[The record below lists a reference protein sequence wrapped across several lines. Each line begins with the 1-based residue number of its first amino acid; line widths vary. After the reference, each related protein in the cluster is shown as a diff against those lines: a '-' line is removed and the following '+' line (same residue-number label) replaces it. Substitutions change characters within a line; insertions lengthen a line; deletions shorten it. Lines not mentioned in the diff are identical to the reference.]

1 MRAIIL
7 LALAL
12 FATAPAWAEML
23 HFKARLD
30 TASEVPQKTGPGHGT
45 VDATLDTATSRLTYT
60 ITYADLSG
68 PLTGA
73 HFHGP
78 AGPTEKADVA
88 IKIGGNLASPIHG
101 EATLTHEQVEALT
114 HGRWYVN
121 LHTAANPGGEVRG
134 QVMK

>member
-1 MRAIIL
+1 MRATTL

-12 FATAPAWAEML
+12 FAASPAWAEML
-23 HFKARLD
+23 HFKAHLD

-45 VDATLDTATSRLTYT
+45 VDATLNTATSRLTYT

-68 PLTGA
+68 PVTGA

-78 AGPTEKADVA
+78 ASSTETAGVA
-88 IKIGGNLASPIHG
+88 VKITGNLASPIHG
-101 EATLTHEQVEALT
+101 EAQLTPPQVDALT